1 LALLWQYIISCLVLR
16 TIGAKHKHD
25 MCEALTR
32 HVRSN
37 NTSAKSK
44 KKGLYGYDNGY
55 KERGYIQDTNV

>member
-1 LALLWQYIISCLVLR
+1 
-16 TIGAKHKHD
+16 

-44 KKGLYGYDNGY
+44 KKEHYGYDYGY